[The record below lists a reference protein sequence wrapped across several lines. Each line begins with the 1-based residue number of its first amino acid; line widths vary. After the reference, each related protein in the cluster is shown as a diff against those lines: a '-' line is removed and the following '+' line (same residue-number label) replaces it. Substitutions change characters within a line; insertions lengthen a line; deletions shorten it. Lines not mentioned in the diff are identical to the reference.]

1 VSMST
6 DYAVEMMKQ
15 ANPVPDPVDLADAM
29 VRPSVFLAT
38 TKETTMSIDTDQ
50 PTHETP
56 ADRPSGRR
64 RNLRALI
71 GAVAVAVVF
80 VVAAAIAFSMID
92 DTEPVASSREGA
104 EALIGAT
111 AVVIGGGQALSVP
124 DAIRFAEDGTFQVV
138 QDGDTIDNGVYKTNE
153 DLITFKSEAA
163 KPVWENTPCQGGCMS
178 EALHKMC
185 REIVGVYRVTAQE
198 PSMLTLD
205 VVSDACPQR
214 VSIAN
219 GLRLEVLAD

>member
-1 VSMST
+1 MST
-6 DYAVEMMKQ
+6 GYAVEMLKQ

-124 DAIRFAEDGTFQVV
+124 DAIRFAEDGTFQVL
-138 QDGDTIDNGVYKTNE
+138 QDGDTIDNGVYQTNG
-153 DLITFKSEAA
+153 DLITFKSEGT

-178 EALHKMC
+178 VALRDTC
-185 REIVGVYRVTAQE
+185 LEVVGVYRVTAQE
-198 PSMLTLD
+198 PSMFTLD

-219 GLRLEVLAD
+219 GLQLEVLAD